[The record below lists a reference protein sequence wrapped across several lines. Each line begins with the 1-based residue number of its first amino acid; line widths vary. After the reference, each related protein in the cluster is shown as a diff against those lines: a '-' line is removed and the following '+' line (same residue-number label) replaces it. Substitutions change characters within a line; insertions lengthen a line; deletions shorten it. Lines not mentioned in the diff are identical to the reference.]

1 MKQGSNQAMRFFVM
15 ETLKDAY
22 RGGDQQKKV
31 PKLVVGA
38 FGAVAGENSNYEQIV
53 FSFASNMFNIL
64 INTPK

>member
-1 MKQGSNQAMRFFVM
+1 M